1 VNEEFKKVVY
11 YFRAHKLALHPKKTK
26 FVIFSHASFK
36 NNPIVINI
44 DFNNFSGVAD
54 HDLITPIE
62 FVNNSQNPDVKFLGV
77 IFDSTPNFKAHISS
91 ISSKISKSLF
101 IIRRAKNFLTPPGL
115 KALYYSLVQSHLIYC
130 THICSSA
137 ASSLL
142 NELSKKQKVVI
153 RLIKGAPYNAHT
165 EKLFKSS
172 AILPLQLLIEF
183 FKLQFVYQFLNN
195 HLPVSFVGT
204 WITNAARR
212 DDQDGPAL
220 RNALDLFVPFSRL
233 TSTSKHPLIAFPKT
247 WNEFNAI
254 EIKLASSKQ
263 IFNKALKTHL
273 LGSLTDN
280 PLCNRLLCPHCH
292 L

>member
-1 VNEEFKKVVY
+1 M
-11 YFRAHKLALHPKKTK
+11 A
-26 FVIFSHASFK
+26 
-36 NNPIVINI
+36 
-44 DFNNFSGVAD
+44 
-54 HDLITPIE
+54 
-62 FVNNSQNPDVKFLGV
+62 
-77 IFDSTPNFKAHISS
+77 
-91 ISSKISKSLF
+91 
-101 IIRRAKNFLTPPGL
+101 IRRIN
-115 KALYYSLVQSHLIYC
+115 
-130 THICSSA
+130 
-137 ASSLL
+137 
-142 NELSKKQKVVI
+142 
-153 RLIKGAPYNAHT
+153 GAPYNAHT